1 MLTKAKE
8 GFFQRL
14 KTQRE
19 RLGLHAP
26 SNKHLRKMITPL
38 HTVDKEFN
46 LEISNALSPVTS
58 SVGPRHQKHNITQ
71 LNKDDTP
78 Y

>member
-1 MLTKAKE
+1 MLVKAKV

-26 SNKHLRKMITPL
+26 SNKHLHLRKMIAPL
-38 HTVDKEFN
+38 YAVDKDFN
-46 LEISNALSPVTS
+46 LETSEALV
-58 SVGPRHQKHNITQ
+58 
-71 LNKDDTP
+71 
-78 Y
+78 